1 LKALRFHNEMATPL
15 EWKRYRIERIDHFTL
30 HGRPYMELIGFLLIG
45 LIAGWIATT
54 FMRGSGMGL
63 VGNLV
68 IGVIGAFV
76 GGFLF
81 RLLGFSAVGLIGHL
95 ITATVGAMVLLYVVR
110 VLKSA

>member
-1 LKALRFHNEMATPL
+1 M
-15 EWKRYRIERIDHFTL
+15 D
-30 HGRPYMELIGFLLIG
+30 LIGFLLIG
-45 LIAGWIATT
+45 LIAGWIATN

-81 RLLGFSAVGLIGHL
+81 RLMGFAAVGLIGHL
-95 ITATVGAMVLLYVVR
+95 ITATVGAIALLYVVR
-110 VLKSA
+110 VLKKA